1 MKKAFRGQGI
11 CGRAGRIEIS
21 KAGGKLDIRQIQLFD
36 LCPDLRGMSCCLPR
50 QGAEHVMLDVIFL
63 QQGDGTKNLFVR
75 SLSGCVDPDR
85 VVAFRENIQGDSDEK
100 PVFGKKLAPV
110 IIQKNSVGLKGI
122 VYMDISFFSRNI
134 LYQIPVK
141 RKSRKHRFTALK

>member
-1 MKKAFRGQGI
+1 
-11 CGRAGRIEIS
+11 
-21 KAGGKLDIRQIQLFD
+21 
-36 LCPDLRGMSCCLPR
+36 
-50 QGAEHVMLDVIFL
+50 MLDVIFL

-100 PVFGKKLAPV
+100 PVFGKKLALV

-122 VYMDISFFSRNI
+122 VYMDISFFFRNI

>member
-1 MKKAFRGQGI
+1 
-11 CGRAGRIEIS
+11 
-21 KAGGKLDIRQIQLFD
+21 
-36 LCPDLRGMSCCLPR
+36 
-50 QGAEHVMLDVIFL
+50 MLDVIFL

-85 VVAFRENIQGDSDEK
+85 VVAFRENIQGDSDDK
-100 PVFGKKLAPV
+100 PLFGKKLAPV

>member
-1 MKKAFRGQGI
+1 
-11 CGRAGRIEIS
+11 
-21 KAGGKLDIRQIQLFD
+21 
-36 LCPDLRGMSCCLPR
+36 
-50 QGAEHVMLDVIFL
+50 MLDVIFL

-122 VYMDISFFSRNI
+122 DLYGYFGFFPAI
-134 LYQIPVK
+134 YCT
-141 RKSRKHRFTALK
+141 RFR